1 MPGELEADAALTA
14 QEETRRVMKSA
25 LDTSAAGSD
34 TRFQQLEY
42 LHKTFGFLLDTETL
56 MTADAIDLD
65 DLQRKCTDFA
75 TAFPDNVDSARLVDE
90 IQDCQILVSRRVGV
104 DITPLGI
111 LKFTVSFGGNDIFPN
126 LKVGLQ
132 ILLTMSIS
140 VAGCERSFSKMKL
153 IMTYLRSTM
162 MESRL
167 TRLTNLAI
175 LSTERETVEQVDF
188 TTNNNNNHL
197 TAVCPGQPG

>member
-25 LDTSAAGSD
+25 LDTIAAGSD

-56 MTADAIDLD
+56 MTAEAIDLD

-75 TAFPDNVDSARLVDE
+75 TAFPDDVDSARLVDE

-104 DITPLGI
+104 DVTPLGI

-140 VAGCERSFSKMKL
+140 VAGCERSFSKMTHYDISQL
-153 IMTYLRSTM
+153 
-162 MESRL
+162 
-167 TRLTNLAI
+167 
-175 LSTERETVEQVDF
+175 
-188 TTNNNNNHL
+188 NND
-197 TAVCPGQPG
+197 VK